1 MPRGGKRPGAGRKRG
16 RLNNRTIAHKEL
28 ASAAAGEGITPLEL
42 MLKRMRYYHS
52 LAEREMRKGEEADRH
67 IIDAALKAANESA
80 KDAAPFLHPR
90 LSAVEHSGSPIDDA
104 ITDFLKLI
112 DGTSK
117 GLPDLSKIPP
127 DPTSS
132 TSRQQRRRLT
142 HERPAK
148 HQYPGCPTDAPLRH
162 SRCIE

>member
-1 MPRGGKRPGAGRKRG
+1 MPRGGKRRGAGRKRG

-52 LAEREMRKGEEADRH
+52 PAEREMRKGEEADRQ
-67 IIDAALKAANESA
+67 IVDAALKAANESA

-90 LSAVEHSGSPIDDA
+90 LSAVEHSGTPIDDA
-104 ITDFLKLI
+104 ITEFLKLI
-112 DGTSK
+112 DGTSR

-127 DPTSS
+127 DPGIIDITP
-132 TSRQQRRRLT
+132 TEALPDPQTPREAPVPTNTAGRRL
-142 HERPAK
+142 HGP
-148 HQYPGCPTDAPLRH
+148 
-162 SRCIE
+162 